1 MMYGVAMS
9 GLEAVTTLLDRRP
22 DVRLAYVFG
31 SVAAGRA
38 HRDSDLDVAVLFV
51 SSPSP
56 ATLDLLAEELEA
68 AAGRPL
74 DLVNLATA
82 PPLLGHEVVRS
93 GRCIVC
99 RDAGER
105 GEFEARVTLRYLDTA
120 HLRRIQDEYLRER
133 VEARRGGAG

>member
-1 MMYGVAMS
+1 MS
-9 GLEAVTTLLDRRP
+9 GLGAVTALLDRRS

-31 SVAAGRA
+31 SIAAGRA
-38 HRDSDLDVAVLFV
+38 RRGSDLDVAVLFG
-51 SSPSP
+51 SPPSP
-56 ATLDLLAEELEA
+56 ATLDLLAEELQG
-68 AAGRPL
+68 AAGRPI

-82 PPLLGHEVVRS
+82 SPLLGHEVVRS

-105 GEFEARVTLRYLDTA
+105 GEFEARATLRYLDTA

>member
-1 MMYGVAMS
+1 MG
-9 GLEAVTTLLDRRP
+9 GLEAVTALLDRRP

-31 SVAAGRA
+31 SVAAGRSQ
-38 HRDSDLDVAVLFV
+38 RGSDLDVAVLFA
-51 SSPSP
+51 SAPSP
-56 ATLDLLAEELEA
+56 ATLDLLAEELEGA
-68 AAGRPL
+68 SAHPI

-82 PPLLGHEVVRS
+82 PPLLAHEVVRS

-105 GEFEARVTLRYLDTA
+105 GEFEARATLRYLDTA

-133 VEARRGGAG
+133 VEARRGGTG